1 MIPFC
6 VGGGFVVR
14 VHLQGRF
21 SFDPSVR
28 WVFFVGYVR
37 SAAYILCLDPF
48 ALGKIFVGRYALNV
62 TLVSSQFNFFLTNDA
77 LSPSALVCVSLWSC
91 GTYFRIQFVDV
102 SAVGALFNGF
112 AYGSCFVIVSSLEMM
127 VVTVGS
133 VEISVTY
140 STWFLGFGK
149 VSRTHGLFDC
159 EEVVA
164 VFAFA
169 GRAPFTDAWMMFE
182 VVVIVP
188 SIAIVAEVRTIQ
200 EAFEGI
206 TSVVMVSLFDET
218 YDLV

>member
-1 MIPFC
+1 
-6 VGGGFVVR
+6 
-14 VHLQGRF
+14 
-21 SFDPSVR
+21 
-28 WVFFVGYVR
+28 
-37 SAAYILCLDPF
+37 
-48 ALGKIFVGRYALNV
+48 
-62 TLVSSQFNFFLTNDA
+62 
-77 LSPSALVCVSLWSC
+77 
-91 GTYFRIQFVDV
+91 
-102 SAVGALFNGF
+102 
-112 AYGSCFVIVSSLEMM
+112 MM

-149 VSRTHGLFDC
+149 VSRTHGLFGG

-169 GRAPFTDAWMMFE
+169 GRAPFADAWMMFE